1 MKKSLVKIIA
11 LGMCAAM
18 LTGCAASAG
27 GAKNLTDG
35 VEPVDMTAAGTD
47 DYTMIG
53 DLGAGLM
60 QYAVTQSDENP
71 VLSPLSAYLCL
82 AMLMPGAKENTKAE
96 FEKILG
102 ADWDYVSALA
112 ADIAAQLE
120 KTGGSTKLDLAN
132 SIWTDDDKAVI
143 EEEWLKTVK
152 AYFGPD
158 IYSADLPSDG
168 ALKAI
173 NKWVNDKT
181 NGMIPKL
188 HDDNYDKDTI
198 MVLLNALYM
207 KADWAHKFEGRDTY
221 DREFAKADGSTVT
234 VPFMNMFE
242 AYESY
247 IKTDGAEGI
256 MLPYDD
262 GRLAFIALKP
272 DDGDAR
278 KYAAGFTGA
287 KLKEAMA
294 AAKADTFVTV
304 KMPKFDTEYSVYLTD
319 ALKAMG
325 MTDAFDPDLA
335 DLTGAGK
342 GVDGPLYISYV
353 FQKVKIDV
361 NEEGTEAAA
370 VTEIATAEGC
380 ALIEEEPIVLTFD
393 SPFVYAVADTVTGV
407 PLFMGVMEAPE
418 SAK

>member
-1 MKKSLVKIIA
+1 M
-11 LGMCAAM
+11 
-18 LTGCAASAG
+18 
-27 GAKNLTDG
+27 
-35 VEPVDMTAAGTD
+35 
-47 DYTMIG
+47 
-53 DLGAGLM
+53 
-60 QYAVTQSDENP
+60 
-71 VLSPLSAYLCL
+71 LSPLSAYLCL
-82 AMLMPGAKENTKAE
+82 AMLMPGANENTKAE

-207 KADWAHKFEGRDTY
+207 KADWAHKFEGQDTY
-221 DREFAKADGSTVT
+221 DREFTKADGSTVT

-247 IKTDGAEGI
+247 IKTEDAEGI

-287 KLKEAMA
+287 KLKEALA

-304 KMPKFDTEYSVYLTD
+304 NMPKFDTEYSVYLTD

-325 MTDAFDPDLA
+325 MTDAFDPFLA
-335 DLTGAGK
+335 DLSGAGR

-353 FQKVKIDV
+353 FQKVKVDV

-380 ALIEEEPIVLTFD
+380 ALPVDEPIVLTFD
-393 SPFVYAVADTVTGV
+393 SPFVYAIVDTETGV
-407 PLFMGVMEAPE
+407 PLFAGVMENPE
-418 SAK
+418 AK

>member
-1 MKKSLVKIIA
+1 MKKRLIKLIA
-11 LGMCAAM
+11 LAMCAAM
-18 LTGCAASAG
+18 LTGCAASG
-27 GAKNLTDG
+27 GVKNLTDG
-35 VEPVDMTAAGTD
+35 VNAADVTLPEVT

-60 QYAVTQSDENP
+60 QYAAAQEAENP

-82 AMLMPGAKENTKAE
+82 AMLMPGANENTKAE

-188 HDDNYDKDTI
+188 HDENYDKDTI

-207 KADWAHKFEGRDTY
+207 KADWAHKFDAESTY
-221 DREFAKADGSTVT
+221 DREFTKSDGSAVT
-234 VPFMNMFE
+234 VPFMNMYE

-247 IKTDGAEGI
+247 IKTEDAEGI

-272 DDGDAR
+272 GSGDAR
-278 KYAAGFTGA
+278 GYAASLTGT
-287 KLKEAMA
+287 KLKEAIA

-304 KMPKFDTEYSVYLTD
+304 NMPKFSTGYSVYLTD

-335 DLTGAGK
+335 DLTGAGR

-353 FQKVKIDV
+353 FQRVKVDV
-361 NEEGTEAAA
+361 DEEGTEAAA

-380 ALIEEEPIVLTFD
+380 ALPADEPIVLTFD
-393 SPFVYAVADTVTGV
+393 KPFVYAIVDTETGV
-407 PLFMGVMEAPE
+407 PLFTGVMENPE
-418 SAK
+418 AK

>member
-1 MKKSLVKIIA
+1 MKKRLIKLIA
-11 LGMCAAM
+11 LVMCAAM
-18 LTGCAASAG
+18 LTGCAASG
-27 GAKNLTDG
+27 GVKNLTDD
-35 VEPVDMTAAGTD
+35 VNAADVTLPEVT

-60 QYAVTQSDENP
+60 QYAAAQEAENP

-82 AMLMPGAKENTKAE
+82 AMLMPGANENTKAE

-207 KADWAHKFEGRDTY
+207 KADWAHKFEGQDTY
-221 DREFAKADGSTVT
+221 DREFTKADGSTVT

-247 IKTDGAEGI
+247 IKTEDAEGI

-287 KLKEAMA
+287 KLKEALA

-304 KMPKFDTEYSVYLTD
+304 NMPKFDTEYSVYLTD

-325 MTDAFDPDLA
+325 MTDAFDPFLA
-335 DLTGAGK
+335 DLSGAGR

-353 FQKVKIDV
+353 FQKVKVDV

-370 VTEIATAEGC
+370 VTEIATAKGC
-380 ALIEEEPIVLTFD
+380 ALPVDEPIVLTFD
-393 SPFVYAVADTVTGV
+393 SPFVYVIVDTETGV
-407 PLFMGVMEAPE
+407 PLFAGVMENPE
-418 SAK
+418 AK

>member
-1 MKKSLVKIIA
+1 M
-11 LGMCAAM
+11 
-18 LTGCAASAG
+18 
-27 GAKNLTDG
+27 
-35 VEPVDMTAAGTD
+35 
-47 DYTMIG
+47 
-53 DLGAGLM
+53 
-60 QYAVTQSDENP
+60 
-71 VLSPLSAYLCL
+71 
-82 AMLMPGAKENTKAE
+82 
-96 FEKILG
+96 
-102 ADWDYVSALA
+102 
-112 ADIAAQLE
+112 
-120 KTGGSTKLDLAN
+120 
-132 SIWTDDDKAVI
+132 
-143 EEEWLKTVK
+143 
-152 AYFGPD
+152 
-158 IYSADLPSDG
+158 
-168 ALKAI
+168 
-173 NKWVNDKT
+173 NDKT

-207 KADWAHKFEGRDTY
+207 KADWAHKFEGNDTY
-221 DREFAKADGSTVT
+221 DREFTKADGSTVT

-247 IKTDGAEGI
+247 IKTEDAEGI

-272 DDGDAR
+272 GSGDAR
-278 KYAAGFTGA
+278 GYAASLTGA
-287 KLKEAMA
+287 KLKEAIA

-304 KMPKFDTEYSVYLTD
+304 NMPKFDTEYSVYLTD

>member
-1 MKKSLVKIIA
+1 MKKKLIKLIA
-11 LGMCAAM
+11 LVMCAAM
-18 LTGCAASAG
+18 LTGCAASG
-27 GAKNLTDG
+27 EVKNLTDG
-35 VEPVDMTAAGTD
+35 VNAADVTLPEVT

-60 QYAVTQSDENP
+60 QYAAAQEAENP

-82 AMLMPGAKENTKAE
+82 AMLMPGANENTKAE

-188 HDDNYDKDTI
+188 HDENYDKDTI

-207 KADWAHKFEGRDTY
+207 KAEWAHKFEGNDTY
-221 DREFAKADGSTVT
+221 DREFTKADGSAVT
-234 VPFMNMFE
+234 VPFMNMYE

-247 IKTDGAEGI
+247 IKTEDAEGI

-272 DDGDAR
+272 GSGDAR
-278 KYAAGFTGA
+278 GYASSLTGA
-287 KLKEAMA
+287 KLKELIA

-304 KMPKFDTEYSVYLTD
+304 NMPKFSTGYSVYLTD

-335 DLTGAGK
+335 DLSGAGR

-353 FQKVKIDV
+353 FQRVKVDV
-361 NEEGTEAAA
+361 DEEGTEAAA
-370 VTEIATAEGC
+370 VTEIAAAEGC
-380 ALIEEEPIVLTFD
+380 ALPVDEPIVLTFD
-393 SPFVYAVADTVTGV
+393 KPFVYAIVDTETGV
-407 PLFMGVMEAPE
+407 PLFAGVMENPE
-418 SAK
+418 AK

>member
-1 MKKSLVKIIA
+1 MKKRLIKLIA
-11 LGMCAAM
+11 LAMCAAM
-18 LTGCAASAG
+18 LTGCAASG
-27 GAKNLTDG
+27 GVKNLTDG
-35 VEPVDMTAAGTD
+35 VNAADVTLPEVT

-60 QYAVTQSDENP
+60 QYAAAQEAENP

-82 AMLMPGAKENTKAE
+82 AMLMPGANENTKAE

-158 IYSADLPSDG
+158 IYSADLPSSE

-188 HDDNYDKDTI
+188 HDENYDKDTI

-207 KADWAHKFEGRDTY
+207 KADWAHKFEGQDTY
-221 DREFAKADGSTVT
+221 DREFTKADGSTVT

-247 IKTDGAEGI
+247 IKTEDAEGI

-287 KLKEAMA
+287 KLKEALA

-304 KMPKFDTEYSVYLTD
+304 NMPKFDTEYSVYLTD

-335 DLTGAGK
+335 DLSGAGR

-353 FQKVKIDV
+353 FQKVKVDV

-380 ALIEEEPIVLTFD
+380 ALPADEPIVLTFD
-393 SPFVYAVADTVTGV
+393 KPFVYAIVDTGTGV
-407 PLFMGVMEAPE
+407 PLFAGVMENPE
-418 SAK
+418 AK

>member
-1 MKKSLVKIIA
+1 MKKRLIKLIA
-11 LGMCAAM
+11 LAMCAAM
-18 LTGCAASAG
+18 LTGCAASG
-27 GAKNLTDG
+27 GVKNLTDG
-35 VEPVDMTAAGTD
+35 VNAADVTLPEVT

-60 QYAVTQSDENP
+60 QYAAAQEAENP

-82 AMLMPGAKENTKAE
+82 AMLMPGANENTKAE

-207 KADWAHKFEGRDTY
+207 KADWAHKFEGNYTN
-221 DREFAKADGSTVT
+221 DREFTKSDGSTVT
-234 VPFMNMFE
+234 VPFMNMYE

-247 IKTDGAEGI
+247 IKTEDAEGI

-272 DDGDAR
+272 GSGDAR
-278 KYAAGFTGA
+278 GYAASLTGA
-287 KLKEAMA
+287 QLKEAIA

-304 KMPKFDTEYSVYLTD
+304 NMPKFSTGYSVYLTD

-335 DLTGAGK
+335 DLTGAGR

-353 FQKVKIDV
+353 FQRVKVDV
-361 NEEGTEAAA
+361 DEEGTEAAA

-380 ALIEEEPIVLTFD
+380 ALPADEPIVLTFD
-393 SPFVYAVADTVTGV
+393 KPFVYAIVDTETGV
-407 PLFMGVMEAPE
+407 PLFAGVMENPE
-418 SAK
+418 AK

>member
-1 MKKSLVKIIA
+1 MKKRLIKLIA
-11 LGMCAAM
+11 LAMCAAM
-18 LTGCAASAG
+18 LTGCAASG
-27 GAKNLTDG
+27 GVKNLTDG
-35 VEPVDMTAAGTD
+35 VNAADVTLPEVT

-60 QYAVTQSDENP
+60 QYAAAQEAENP

-82 AMLMPGAKENTKAE
+82 AMLMPGANENTKAE

-207 KADWAHKFEGRDTY
+207 KADWAHKFEGNYTN
-221 DREFAKADGSTVT
+221 DREFTKADGSAVT
-234 VPFMNMFE
+234 VPFMNMYE

-247 IKTDGAEGI
+247 IKTEDAEGI

-272 DDGDAR
+272 GSGDAR
-278 KYAAGFTGA
+278 GYASSLTGA
-287 KLKEAMA
+287 KLKELIA

-304 KMPKFDTEYSVYLTD
+304 NMPKFDTEYSVYLTD

-335 DLTGAGK
+335 DLSGAGR

-353 FQKVKIDV
+353 FQRVKVDV
-361 NEEGTEAAA
+361 DEEGTEAAA
-370 VTEIATAEGC
+370 VTEIATAKGC
-380 ALIEEEPIVLTFD
+380 ALPAEEPIVLTFD
-393 SPFVYAVADTVTGV
+393 KPFVYAIVDTETGV
-407 PLFMGVMEAPE
+407 PLFAGVMENPE
-418 SAK
+418 AK

>member
-1 MKKSLVKIIA
+1 MKKRLIKLIA
-11 LGMCAAM
+11 LVMCAAM
-18 LTGCAASAG
+18 LTGCAASG
-27 GAKNLTDG
+27 GVKNLTDG
-35 VEPVDMTAAGTD
+35 VNAADVTLPEVT

-60 QYAVTQSDENP
+60 QYAAAQEAENP

-158 IYSADLPSDG
+158 IYSADLPSSG

-188 HDDNYDKDTI
+188 HDENYDKDTI

-207 KADWAHKFEGRDTY
+207 KADWAHKFEGNDTY
-221 DREFAKADGSTVT
+221 DREFTKSDGSTVT

-287 KLKEAMA
+287 KLKEVLA

-304 KMPKFDTEYSVYLTD
+304 NMPKFDTEYSVYLTD

-335 DLTGAGK
+335 DLTGAGR

-353 FQKVKIDV
+353 FQKVKVDV

-370 VTEIATAEGC
+370 VTEIAAAEGC
-380 ALIEEEPIVLTFD
+380 ALPVDEPIVLTFD
-393 SPFVYAVADTVTGV
+393 KPFVYAIVDTETGV
-407 PLFMGVMEAPE
+407 PLFAGVMENPE
-418 SAK
+418 AK

>member
-1 MKKSLVKIIA
+1 MKKRLIKLIA
-11 LGMCAAM
+11 LAMCAAM
-18 LTGCAASAG
+18 LTGCAASG
-27 GAKNLTDG
+27 GVKNLTDG
-35 VEPVDMTAAGTD
+35 VNAADVTLPEVT

-60 QYAVTQSDENP
+60 QYAAAQEAENP

-82 AMLMPGAKENTKAE
+82 AMLMPGANENTKTE

-207 KADWAHKFEGRDTY
+207 KADWAHKFDAESTY
-221 DREFAKADGSTVT
+221 DREFTKADGSAVT
-234 VPFMNMFE
+234 VPFMNMYE

-247 IKTDGAEGI
+247 IKTEDAEGI

-272 DDGDAR
+272 GSGDAR
-278 KYAAGFTGA
+278 GYASSLTGA
-287 KLKEAMA
+287 KLKELIA

-304 KMPKFDTEYSVYLTD
+304 NMPKFSTGYSVYLTD

-335 DLTGAGK
+335 DLSGAGR

-353 FQKVKIDV
+353 FQRVKVDV
-361 NEEGTEAAA
+361 DEEGTEAAA

-380 ALIEEEPIVLTFD
+380 ALPADEPIVLTFD
-393 SPFVYAVADTVTGV
+393 KPFVYAIVDTETGV
-407 PLFMGVMEAPE
+407 PLFAGVMENPE
-418 SAK
+418 AK

>member
-1 MKKSLVKIIA
+1 MKKRLIKLIA
-11 LGMCAAM
+11 LAMCAAM
-18 LTGCAASAG
+18 LTGCAASG
-27 GAKNLTDG
+27 GVKNLTDG
-35 VEPVDMTAAGTD
+35 VNAADVTLPEVT

-60 QYAVTQSDENP
+60 QYAAAQEAENP

-82 AMLMPGAKENTKAE
+82 AMLMPGANENTKAE

-188 HDDNYDKDTI
+188 HDENYDKDTI

-207 KADWAHKFEGRDTY
+207 KAEWAHKFDAESTY
-221 DREFAKADGSTVT
+221 DREFTKADGSAVT
-234 VPFMNMFE
+234 VPFMNMYE

-247 IKTDGAEGI
+247 IKTEDAEGI

-272 DDGDAR
+272 DSGDAR
-278 KYAAGFTGA
+278 GYAASLTGA
-287 KLKEAMA
+287 KLKELIA

-304 KMPKFDTEYSVYLTD
+304 NMPKFSTGYSVYLTD

-335 DLTGAGK
+335 DLSGAGR

-353 FQKVKIDV
+353 FQKVKVDV
-361 NEEGTEAAA
+361 DEEGTEAAA

-380 ALIEEEPIVLTFD
+380 ALPADEPIVLTFD
-393 SPFVYAVADTVTGV
+393 KPFVYAIVDTETGV
-407 PLFMGVMEAPE
+407 PLFAGVMENPE
-418 SAK
+418 AK

>member
-1 MKKSLVKIIA
+1 MKKKLIKLIA
-11 LGMCAAM
+11 LVMCAAM
-18 LTGCAASAG
+18 LTGCAASG
-27 GAKNLTDG
+27 EVKNLTDG
-35 VEPVDMTAAGTD
+35 VNAADVTLPEVT

-60 QYAVTQSDENP
+60 QYAAAQEAENP

-82 AMLMPGAKENTKAE
+82 AMLMPGANENTKAE

-188 HDDNYDKDTI
+188 HDENYDKDTI

-207 KADWAHKFEGRDTY
+207 KADWAHKFEGNYTN
-221 DREFAKADGSTVT
+221 DREFTKADGSTVT

-287 KLKEAMA
+287 KLKEVLA

-304 KMPKFDTEYSVYLTD
+304 NMPKFDTEYSVYLTD

-353 FQKVKIDV
+353 FQRVKVDV
-361 NEEGTEAAA
+361 DEEGTEAAA
-370 VTEIATAEGC
+370 VTEIAAAEGC
-380 ALIEEEPIVLTFD
+380 ALPVDEPIVLTFD
-393 SPFVYAVADTVTGV
+393 KPFVYAIVDTETGV
-407 PLFMGVMEAPE
+407 PLFAGVMENPE
-418 SAK
+418 AK

>member
-1 MKKSLVKIIA
+1 MKKRLIKLIA
-11 LGMCAAM
+11 LVMCAAM
-18 LTGCAASAG
+18 LTGCAASG
-27 GAKNLTDG
+27 GVKNLTDG
-35 VEPVDMTAAGTD
+35 VNAADVTLPEVT

-60 QYAVTQSDENP
+60 QYAAAQEAENP

-82 AMLMPGAKENTKAE
+82 SMLMPGANENTKAE

-188 HDDNYDKDTI
+188 HDENYDKDTI

-207 KADWAHKFEGRDTY
+207 KAEWAHKFDAESTY
-221 DREFAKADGSTVT
+221 DREFTKADGSAVT
-234 VPFMNMFE
+234 VPFMNMYE

-247 IKTDGAEGI
+247 IKTEDAEGI

-272 DDGDAR
+272 GSGDAR
-278 KYAAGFTGA
+278 GYASSLTGA
-287 KLKEAMA
+287 KLKELIA

-304 KMPKFDTEYSVYLTD
+304 NMPKFSTGYSVYLTD

-325 MTDAFDPDLA
+325 MTDAFDPFLA
-335 DLTGAGK
+335 DLSGAGR

-353 FQKVKIDV
+353 FQRVKVDV
-361 NEEGTEAAA
+361 DEEGTEAAA

-380 ALIEEEPIVLTFD
+380 ALPADEPIVLTFD
-393 SPFVYAVADTVTGV
+393 KPFVYAIVDTETGV
-407 PLFMGVMEAPE
+407 PLFAGVMENPE
-418 SAK
+418 AK

>member
-1 MKKSLVKIIA
+1 MKKSMIKLIA

-18 LTGCAASAG
+18 LTGCAASG
-27 GAKNLTDG
+27 GVKNLTDG
-35 VEPVDMTAAGTD
+35 VSAEDMTLPDVT

-60 QYAVTQSDENP
+60 QYAAAQDAENP
-71 VLSPLSAYLCL
+71 VISPLSAYLCI
-82 AMLMPGAKENTKAE
+82 AMLMPGAKENTMAE

-102 ADWDYVSALA
+102 ADWEKVAALA
-112 ADIAAQLE
+112 ASIEAQL
-120 KTGGSTKLDLAN
+120 KNTGGSTKLDLAN
-132 SIWTDDDKAVI
+132 SIWTDDDRAVI

-152 AYFGPD
+152 AYFGPEV
-158 IYSADLPSDG
+158 YTADLPSNE

-188 HDDNYDKDTI
+188 HDDNYDNDTI

-207 KADWAHKFEGRDTY
+207 KAEWAHKFDAESTN
-221 DREFAKADGSTVT
+221 DREFTRADGSAVT
-234 VPFMNMFE
+234 VPFMNMYE

-247 IKTDGAEGI
+247 IKTDDAEGI

-272 DDGDAR
+272 GSGDAR
-278 KYAAGFTGA
+278 SYAASLTGA
-287 KLKEAMA
+287 RLKELIA

-304 KMPKFDTEYSVYLTD
+304 NIPKFSTGYSVYLTD

-325 MTDAFDPDLA
+325 MTDAFDPALA
-335 DLTGAGK
+335 DLTGVGG
-342 GVDGPLYISYV
+342 GVDGPLYISSV
-353 FQKVKIDV
+353 FQKVKVDV
-361 NEEGTEAAA
+361 DEEGTEAAA
-370 VTEIATAEGC
+370 VTEVAIAGTS
-380 ALIEEEPIVLTFD
+380 LIVEEPIVLTFD
-393 SPFVYAVADTVTGV
+393 KPFVYAIADTETGV
-407 PLFMGVMEAPE
+407 PLFVGVMENPE
-418 SAK
+418 AK

>member
-1 MKKSLVKIIA
+1 MKKRLIKLIA
-11 LGMCAAM
+11 LAMCAAM
-18 LTGCAASAG
+18 LTGCAASG
-27 GAKNLTDG
+27 GVKNLTDG
-35 VEPVDMTAAGTD
+35 VNAADVTLPEVT

-60 QYAVTQSDENP
+60 QYAAAQEAENP

-82 AMLMPGAKENTKAE
+82 AMLMPGANENTKAE

-188 HDDNYDKDTI
+188 HDENYDKDTI

-207 KADWAHKFEGRDTY
+207 KAEWAHKFEGQDTY
-221 DREFAKADGSTVT
+221 DREFTKADGSAVT

-247 IKTDGAEGI
+247 IKTDDAEGI

-287 KLKEAMA
+287 KLKEALA

-304 KMPKFDTEYSVYLTD
+304 NMPKFDTEYSVYLTD

-325 MTDAFDPDLA
+325 MTDAFDPFLA
-335 DLTGAGK
+335 DLTGAGR

-353 FQKVKIDV
+353 FQRVKVDV

-370 VTEIATAEGC
+370 VTEIATAERC
-380 ALIEEEPIVLTFD
+380 ALPADEPIVLTFD
-393 SPFVYAVADTVTGV
+393 KPFVYAIVDTETGV
-407 PLFMGVMEAPE
+407 PLFMGVMENPE
-418 SAK
+418 AK

>member
-1 MKKSLVKIIA
+1 MKKRLIKLIA
-11 LGMCAAM
+11 LVMCAAM
-18 LTGCAASAG
+18 LTGCAASG
-27 GAKNLTDG
+27 GVKNLTDG
-35 VEPVDMTAAGTD
+35 VNAADVTLPEVT

-60 QYAVTQSDENP
+60 QYAAAQEAENP

-82 AMLMPGAKENTKAE
+82 AMLMPGANENTKAE

-188 HDDNYDKDTI
+188 HDENYDKDTI

-207 KADWAHKFEGRDTY
+207 KAEWAHKFVGNYTN
-221 DREFAKADGSTVT
+221 DREFTKADGSAVT
-234 VPFMNMFE
+234 VPFMNMYE

-247 IKTDGAEGI
+247 IKTEDAEGI

-272 DDGDAR
+272 DSGDAR
-278 KYAAGFTGA
+278 GYAASLTGA
-287 KLKEAMA
+287 KLKELIA

-304 KMPKFDTEYSVYLTD
+304 NMPKFSTGYSVYLTD

-325 MTDAFDPDLA
+325 MTDAFDPFLA
-335 DLTGAGK
+335 DLSGAGR

-353 FQKVKIDV
+353 FQRVKVDV
-361 NEEGTEAAA
+361 DEEGTEAAA

-380 ALIEEEPIVLTFD
+380 ALPAEEPIVLTFD
-393 SPFVYAVADTVTGV
+393 KPFVYAIVDTETGV
-407 PLFMGVMEAPE
+407 PLFAGVMENPE
-418 SAK
+418 AK

>member
-1 MKKSLVKIIA
+1 MKKRLIKLIA
-11 LGMCAAM
+11 LAMCAAM
-18 LTGCAASAG
+18 LTGCAASG
-27 GAKNLTDG
+27 GVKNLTDG
-35 VEPVDMTAAGTD
+35 VNAADVTLPEVT

-60 QYAVTQSDENP
+60 QYAAAQEAENP

-82 AMLMPGAKENTKAE
+82 AMLMPGANENTKAE

-207 KADWAHKFEGRDTY
+207 KAEWAHKFDAESTY
-221 DREFAKADGSTVT
+221 DREFTKADGSAVT

-247 IKTDGAEGI
+247 IKTEDAEGI

-272 DDGDAR
+272 GSGDAR
-278 KYAAGFTGA
+278 GYAAYLTGA
-287 KLKEAMA
+287 KLKEALA

-304 KMPKFDTEYSVYLTD
+304 NMPKFSTGYSVYLTD

-325 MTDAFDPDLA
+325 MTDAFDPFLA
-335 DLTGAGK
+335 DLSGAGR

-353 FQKVKIDV
+353 FQKVKVDV

-380 ALIEEEPIVLTFD
+380 ALPADEPIVLTFD
-393 SPFVYAVADTVTGV
+393 KPFVYAIVDTETGV
-407 PLFMGVMEAPE
+407 PLFAGVMENPE
-418 SAK
+418 AK

>member
-1 MKKSLVKIIA
+1 MKKRLIKLIA
-11 LGMCAAM
+11 LVMCAAM
-18 LTGCAASAG
+18 LTGCAASG
-27 GAKNLTDG
+27 GVKNLTDG
-35 VEPVDMTAAGTD
+35 VNAADVTLPEVT

-60 QYAVTQSDENP
+60 QYAAAQEAENP

-82 AMLMPGAKENTKAE
+82 AMLMPGANENTKAE

-207 KADWAHKFEGRDTY
+207 KADWAHKFEGQDTY
-221 DREFAKADGSTVT
+221 DREFTKADGSTVT

-247 IKTDGAEGI
+247 IKTEDAEGI

-287 KLKEAMA
+287 KLKEALA

-304 KMPKFDTEYSVYLTD
+304 NMPKFDTEYSVYLTD

-325 MTDAFDPDLA
+325 MTDAFDPFLA
-335 DLTGAGK
+335 DLSGAGR

-353 FQKVKIDV
+353 FQRVKVDV

-370 VTEIATAEGC
+370 VTEITTAEGC
-380 ALIEEEPIVLTFD
+380 ALPADEPIVLTFD
-393 SPFVYAVADTVTGV
+393 KPFVYAIVDTETGV
-407 PLFMGVMEAPE
+407 PLFAGVMENPE
-418 SAK
+418 AK

>member
-1 MKKSLVKIIA
+1 MKKRLIKLIA
-11 LGMCAAM
+11 LAMCAAM
-18 LTGCAASAG
+18 LTGCAASG
-27 GAKNLTDG
+27 GVKNLTDG
-35 VEPVDMTAAGTD
+35 VNAADVTLPEVT

-60 QYAVTQSDENP
+60 QYAAAQEAENP

-82 AMLMPGAKENTKAE
+82 AMLMPGANENTKAE

-158 IYSADLPSDG
+158 IYSADLPSSE

-188 HDDNYDKDTI
+188 HDENYDKDTI

-207 KADWAHKFEGRDTY
+207 KADWAHKFEGQDTY
-221 DREFAKADGSTVT
+221 DREFTKADGSTVT

-247 IKTDGAEGI
+247 IKTEDAEGI

-287 KLKEAMA
+287 KLKEALA

-304 KMPKFDTEYSVYLTD
+304 NMPKFDTEYSVYLTD

-335 DLTGAGK
+335 DLSGAGR

-353 FQKVKIDV
+353 FQKVKVDV

-370 VTEIATAEGC
+370 VTEIATAERC
-380 ALIEEEPIVLTFD
+380 ALPADEPIVLTFD
-393 SPFVYAVADTVTGV
+393 KPFVYAIVDTGTGV
-407 PLFMGVMEAPE
+407 PLFAGVMENPE
-418 SAK
+418 AK

>member
-1 MKKSLVKIIA
+1 MKKRLIKLIA
-11 LGMCAAM
+11 LVMCAAM
-18 LTGCAASAG
+18 LTGCAASG
-27 GAKNLTDG
+27 GVKNLTDD
-35 VEPVDMTAAGTD
+35 VNAADVTLPEVT

-60 QYAVTQSDENP
+60 QYAAAQEAENP

-82 AMLMPGAKENTKAE
+82 AMLMPGANENTKAE

-207 KADWAHKFEGRDTY
+207 KADWAHKFEGQDTY
-221 DREFAKADGSTVT
+221 DREFTKADGSTVT

-247 IKTDGAEGI
+247 IKTEDAEGI

-287 KLKEAMA
+287 KLKEALA

-304 KMPKFDTEYSVYLTD
+304 NMPKFDTEYSVYLTD

-335 DLTGAGK
+335 DLTGAGR

-353 FQKVKIDV
+353 FQKVKVDV

-380 ALIEEEPIVLTFD
+380 ALPAEEPIVLTFD
-393 SPFVYAVADTVTGV
+393 KPFVYAIVDTETGV
-407 PLFMGVMEAPE
+407 PLFAGVMENPE
-418 SAK
+418 AK

>member
-1 MKKSLVKIIA
+1 MKKRLIKLIA
-11 LGMCAAM
+11 LVMCAAM
-18 LTGCAASAG
+18 LTGCAASG
-27 GAKNLTDG
+27 GVKNLTDG
-35 VEPVDMTAAGTD
+35 VNAADVTLPEVT

-60 QYAVTQSDENP
+60 QYAAAQEAENP

-82 AMLMPGAKENTKAE
+82 AMLMPGANENTKAE

-158 IYSADLPSDG
+158 IYSADLPSSG

-188 HDDNYDKDTI
+188 HDENYDKDTI

-207 KADWAHKFEGRDTY
+207 KADWAHKFEGQDTY
-221 DREFAKADGSTVT
+221 DREFTKADGSTVT

-247 IKTDGAEGI
+247 IKTEDAEGI

-272 DDGDAR
+272 GSGDAR
-278 KYAAGFTGA
+278 GYASSLTGA
-287 KLKEAMA
+287 KLKELIA

-304 KMPKFDTEYSVYLTD
+304 NMPKFSTGYSVYLTD

-335 DLTGAGK
+335 DLSGAGR

-353 FQKVKIDV
+353 FQRVKVDV
-361 NEEGTEAAA
+361 DEEGTEAAA

-380 ALIEEEPIVLTFD
+380 ALPADEPIVLTFD
-393 SPFVYAVADTVTGV
+393 KPFVYAIVDTETGV
-407 PLFMGVMEAPE
+407 PLFAGVMENPE
-418 SAK
+418 AK

>member
-1 MKKSLVKIIA
+1 MKKRLIKLIA
-11 LGMCAAM
+11 LAMCAAM
-18 LTGCAASAG
+18 LTGCAASG
-27 GAKNLTDG
+27 GVKNLTDG
-35 VEPVDMTAAGTD
+35 VNAADVTLPEVT

-60 QYAVTQSDENP
+60 QYAAAQEAENP

-82 AMLMPGAKENTKAE
+82 AMLMPGANENTKAE

-287 KLKEAMA
+287 KLKEALA

-304 KMPKFDTEYSVYLTD
+304 NMPKFDTEYSVYLTD

-335 DLTGAGK
+335 DLTGAGR
-342 GVDGPLYISYV
+342 GVDGPLYIS
-353 FQKVKIDV
+353 
-361 NEEGTEAAA
+361 
-370 VTEIATAEGC
+370 
-380 ALIEEEPIVLTFD
+380 
-393 SPFVYAVADTVTGV
+393 
-407 PLFMGVMEAPE
+407 
-418 SAK
+418 

>member
-1 MKKSLVKIIA
+1 MKKRLIKLIA
-11 LGMCAAM
+11 LAMCAAM
-18 LTGCAASAG
+18 LTGCAASG
-27 GAKNLTDG
+27 GVKNLTDG
-35 VEPVDMTAAGTD
+35 VNAADVTLPEVT

-60 QYAVTQSDENP
+60 QYAAAQEAENP

-82 AMLMPGAKENTKAE
+82 AMLMPGANENTKAE

-188 HDDNYDKDTI
+188 HDENYDKDTI

-207 KADWAHKFEGRDTY
+207 KADWAHKFDAESTY
-221 DREFAKADGSTVT
+221 DREFTKADGSAVT
-234 VPFMNMFE
+234 VPFMNMYE

-247 IKTDGAEGI
+247 IKTEDAEGI

-272 DDGDAR
+272 DSGDAR
-278 KYAAGFTGA
+278 GYAASLTGA
-287 KLKEAMA
+287 KLKELIA

-304 KMPKFDTEYSVYLTD
+304 NMPKFSTGYSVYLTD

-325 MTDAFDPDLA
+325 MTDAFDPFLA
-335 DLTGAGK
+335 DLSGAGR

-353 FQKVKIDV
+353 FQRVKVDV
-361 NEEGTEAAA
+361 DEEGTEAAA

-380 ALIEEEPIVLTFD
+380 ALPAEEPIVLTFD
-393 SPFVYAVADTVTGV
+393 KPFVYAIVDTETGV
-407 PLFMGVMEAPE
+407 PLFAGVMENPE
-418 SAK
+418 AK

>member
-1 MKKSLVKIIA
+1 MKKRLIKLIA
-11 LGMCAAM
+11 LAMCAAM
-18 LTGCAASAG
+18 LTGCAASG
-27 GAKNLTDG
+27 GVKNLTDG
-35 VEPVDMTAAGTD
+35 VNAADVTLPEVT

-60 QYAVTQSDENP
+60 QYAAAQEAENP

-82 AMLMPGAKENTKAE
+82 AMLMPGANENTKAE

-207 KADWAHKFEGRDTY
+207 KAEWAHKFDAESTY
-221 DREFAKADGSTVT
+221 DREFTKADGSAVT

-247 IKTDGAEGI
+247 IKTEDAEGI

-272 DDGDAR
+272 GSGDAR
-278 KYAAGFTGA
+278 GYAAYLTGA
-287 KLKEAMA
+287 KLKEALA

-304 KMPKFDTEYSVYLTD
+304 NMPKFSTGYSVYLTD

-325 MTDAFDPDLA
+325 MTDAFDPFLA
-335 DLTGAGK
+335 DLSGAGR

-353 FQKVKIDV
+353 FQKVKVDV

-370 VTEIATAEGC
+370 VTEIATAKGC
-380 ALIEEEPIVLTFD
+380 ALPADEPIVLTFD
-393 SPFVYAVADTVTGV
+393 KPFVYAIVDTETGV
-407 PLFMGVMEAPE
+407 PLFAGVMENPE
-418 SAK
+418 AK

>member
-1 MKKSLVKIIA
+1 MKKRLIKLIA
-11 LGMCAAM
+11 LAMCAAM
-18 LTGCAASAG
+18 LTGCAASG
-27 GAKNLTDG
+27 GVKNLTDG
-35 VEPVDMTAAGTD
+35 VNAADVTLPEVT

-60 QYAVTQSDENP
+60 QYAAAQEAENP

-82 AMLMPGAKENTKAE
+82 AMLMPGANENTKAE

-188 HDDNYDKDTI
+188 HDENYDKDTI

-207 KADWAHKFEGRDTY
+207 KADWAHKFEGQDTY
-221 DREFAKADGSTVT
+221 DREFTKADGSTVT

-287 KLKEAMA
+287 KLKEALA

-304 KMPKFDTEYSVYLTD
+304 NMPKFDTEYSVYLTD

-335 DLTGAGK
+335 DLTGAGR

-353 FQKVKIDV
+353 FQKVKVDV

-380 ALIEEEPIVLTFD
+380 ALPADEPIVLTFD
-393 SPFVYAVADTVTGV
+393 KPFVYAIVDTETGV
-407 PLFMGVMEAPE
+407 PLFAGVMENPE
-418 SAK
+418 AK

>member
-1 MKKSLVKIIA
+1 MKKRLIKLFALV
-11 LGMCAAM
+11 MCAAM
-18 LTGCAASAG
+18 LTGCAASG
-27 GAKNLTDG
+27 GVKNLTDG
-35 VEPVDMTAAGTD
+35 VNAADVTLPEVT

-60 QYAVTQSDENP
+60 QYAAAQEAENP

-82 AMLMPGAKENTKAE
+82 AMLMPGANENTKAE

-188 HDDNYDKDTI
+188 HDENYDKDTI

-207 KADWAHKFEGRDTY
+207 KADWAHKFEGQDTY
-221 DREFAKADGSTVT
+221 DREFTKADGSTVT

-247 IKTDGAEGI
+247 IKTEDAEGI

-272 DDGDAR
+272 GSGDAR
-278 KYAAGFTGA
+278 GYASSLTGA
-287 KLKEAMA
+287 KLKELIA

-304 KMPKFDTEYSVYLTD
+304 NMPKFSTGYSVYLTD

-335 DLTGAGK
+335 DLSGAGR

-353 FQKVKIDV
+353 FQRVKVDV
-361 NEEGTEAAA
+361 DEEGTEAAA

-380 ALIEEEPIVLTFD
+380 ALPADEPIVLTFD
-393 SPFVYAVADTVTGV
+393 KPFVYAIVDTETGV
-407 PLFMGVMEAPE
+407 PLFACVMENPE
-418 SAK
+418 AK

>member
-1 MKKSLVKIIA
+1 MKKRLIKLIA
-11 LGMCAAM
+11 LVMCAAM
-18 LTGCAASAG
+18 LTGCAASG
-27 GAKNLTDG
+27 GVKNLTDG
-35 VEPVDMTAAGTD
+35 VNAADVTLPEVT

-60 QYAVTQSDENP
+60 QYAAAQEAENP

-82 AMLMPGAKENTKAE
+82 AMLMPGANENTKAE

-188 HDDNYDKDTI
+188 HDENYDKDTI

-207 KADWAHKFEGRDTY
+207 KAEWAHKFEGQDTY
-221 DREFAKADGSTVT
+221 DREFTKADGSAVT

-247 IKTDGAEGI
+247 IKTEDAEGI

-272 DDGDAR
+272 GSGDAR
-278 KYAAGFTGA
+278 GYASSLTGA
-287 KLKEAMA
+287 KLKELIA

-304 KMPKFDTEYSVYLTD
+304 NMPKFSTGYSVYLTD

-335 DLTGAGK
+335 DLTGAGR

-353 FQKVKIDV
+353 FQKVKVDV

-370 VTEIATAEGC
+370 VTEIATAKGC
-380 ALIEEEPIVLTFD
+380 ALPADEPIVLTFD
-393 SPFVYAVADTVTGV
+393 KPFVYAIVDTETGV
-407 PLFMGVMEAPE
+407 PLFAGVMENPE
-418 SAK
+418 AK

>member
-1 MKKSLVKIIA
+1 MKKRLIKLIA
-11 LGMCAAM
+11 LVMCAAM
-18 LTGCAASAG
+18 LTGCAASG
-27 GAKNLTDG
+27 GVKNLTDG
-35 VEPVDMTAAGTD
+35 VNAADVTLPEVT

-60 QYAVTQSDENP
+60 RYAAAQDAENP

-82 AMLMPGAKENTKAE
+82 AMLMPGANENTKAE

-188 HDDNYDKDTI
+188 HDENYDKDTI

-207 KADWAHKFEGRDTY
+207 KAEWAHKFDAESTY
-221 DREFAKADGSTVT
+221 DREFTKADGSAVT
-234 VPFMNMFE
+234 VPFMNMYE

-247 IKTDGAEGI
+247 IKTEDAEGI

-272 DDGDAR
+272 DSGDAR
-278 KYAAGFTGA
+278 GYAASLTGA
-287 KLKEAMA
+287 KLKELIA

-304 KMPKFDTEYSVYLTD
+304 NMPKFSTGYSVYLTD

-325 MTDAFDPDLA
+325 MTDAFDPFLA
-335 DLTGAGK
+335 DLSGAGR

-353 FQKVKIDV
+353 FQRVKVDV
-361 NEEGTEAAA
+361 DEEGTEAAA
-370 VTEIATAEGC
+370 VTEIATEESC
-380 ALIEEEPIVLTFD
+380 ALPAEEPIVLTFD
-393 SPFVYAVADTVTGV
+393 KPFVYAIVDTETGV
-407 PLFMGVMEAPE
+407 PLFAGVMENPE
-418 SAK
+418 AK

>member
-1 MKKSLVKIIA
+1 MKKRLIKLIA
-11 LGMCAAM
+11 LVMCAAM
-18 LTGCAASAG
+18 LTGCAASG
-27 GAKNLTDG
+27 GVKNLTDG
-35 VEPVDMTAAGTD
+35 VNAADVTLPEVT

-60 QYAVTQSDENP
+60 QYAAAQEAENP

-82 AMLMPGAKENTKAE
+82 AMLMPGANENTKAE

-188 HDDNYDKDTI
+188 HDENYDKDTI

-207 KADWAHKFEGRDTY
+207 KAEWAHKFDAESTY
-221 DREFAKADGSTVT
+221 DREFTKADGSAVT
-234 VPFMNMFE
+234 VPFMNMYE

-247 IKTDGAEGI
+247 IKTEDAEGI

-272 DDGDAR
+272 GSGDAR
-278 KYAAGFTGA
+278 GYASSLTGA
-287 KLKEAMA
+287 KLKELIA
-294 AAKADTFVTV
+294 AAKADTFVMV
-304 KMPKFDTEYSVYLTD
+304 NMPKFSTGYSVYLTD

-325 MTDAFDPDLA
+325 MTDAFDPFLA
-335 DLTGAGK
+335 DLSGAGR

-353 FQKVKIDV
+353 FQRVKVDV
-361 NEEGTEAAA
+361 DEEGTEAAA

-380 ALIEEEPIVLTFD
+380 ALPADEPIVLTFD
-393 SPFVYAVADTVTGV
+393 KPFVYAIVDTETGV
-407 PLFMGVMEAPE
+407 PLFAGVMENPE
-418 SAK
+418 AK

>member
-1 MKKSLVKIIA
+1 MKKRLIKLIA
-11 LGMCAAM
+11 LAMCAAM
-18 LTGCAASAG
+18 LTGCAASG
-27 GAKNLTDG
+27 GVKNLTDG
-35 VEPVDMTAAGTD
+35 VNAADVTLPEVT

-60 QYAVTQSDENP
+60 QYAAAQEAENP

-82 AMLMPGAKENTKAE
+82 AMLMPGANENTKAE

-207 KADWAHKFEGRDTY
+207 KAEWAHKFEGQDTY
-221 DREFAKADGSTVT
+221 DREFTKADGSTVT
-234 VPFMNMFE
+234 VPFMNMYE

-247 IKTDGAEGI
+247 IKTEDAEGI

-272 DDGDAR
+272 DSGDAR
-278 KYAAGFTGA
+278 GYASSLTGA
-287 KLKEAMA
+287 KLKELIA

-304 KMPKFDTEYSVYLTD
+304 NMPKFSTGYSVYLTD

-335 DLTGAGK
+335 DLSGAGR

-353 FQKVKIDV
+353 FQRVKVDV
-361 NEEGTEAAA
+361 DEEGTEAAA

-380 ALIEEEPIVLTFD
+380 ALPADEPIVLTFD
-393 SPFVYAVADTVTGV
+393 KPFVYAIVDTETGV
-407 PLFMGVMEAPE
+407 PLFAGVMENPE
-418 SAK
+418 AK

>member
-1 MKKSLVKIIA
+1 MKKRLIKLIA
-11 LGMCAAM
+11 LAMCAAM
-18 LTGCAASAG
+18 LTGCAASG
-27 GAKNLTDG
+27 GVKNLTDG
-35 VEPVDMTAAGTD
+35 VNAADVTLPEVT

-60 QYAVTQSDENP
+60 QYAAAQDAENP

-82 AMLMPGAKENTKAE
+82 AMLMPGANENTKAE

-112 ADIAAQLE
+112 ADIAAQIE

-173 NKWVNDKT
+173 NKWVSDKT

-207 KADWAHKFEGRDTY
+207 KADWAHKFEGQDTY
-221 DREFAKADGSTVT
+221 DREFTKADGSAVT

-247 IKTDGAEGI
+247 IKTEDAEGI
-256 MLPYDD
+256 MLAYDD

-272 DDGDAR
+272 DGGDAR
-278 KYAAGFTGA
+278 GYAASLTGA
-287 KLKEAMA
+287 KLKETIA

-304 KMPKFDTEYSVYLTD
+304 NMPKFSTGYSVYLTD

-335 DLTGAGK
+335 DLSGAGR

-353 FQKVKIDV
+353 FQKVKVDV
-361 NEEGTEAAA
+361 DEEGTEAAA

-380 ALIEEEPIVLTFD
+380 ALPADEPIVLTFD
-393 SPFVYAVADTVTGV
+393 KPFVYAIVDTETGV
-407 PLFMGVMEAPE
+407 PLFAGVMENPE
-418 SAK
+418 AK

>member
-1 MKKSLVKIIA
+1 MKKRLIKLIA
-11 LGMCAAM
+11 LVMCAAM
-18 LTGCAASAG
+18 LTGCAASG
-27 GAKNLTDG
+27 GVKNLTDG
-35 VEPVDMTAAGTD
+35 VNAADVTLPEVT

-60 QYAVTQSDENP
+60 QYAAAQEAENP

-82 AMLMPGAKENTKAE
+82 AMLMPGANENTKAE

-181 NGMIPKL
+181 NGMIPKR
-188 HDDNYDKDTI
+188 HDENYDKDTI

-207 KADWAHKFEGRDTY
+207 KAEWAHKFDAESTY
-221 DREFAKADGSTVT
+221 DREFTKADGSAVT
-234 VPFMNMFE
+234 VPFMNMYE

-247 IKTDGAEGI
+247 IKTEDAEGI

-272 DDGDAR
+272 GSGDAR
-278 KYAAGFTGA
+278 GYASSLTGA
-287 KLKEAMA
+287 KLKELIA

-304 KMPKFDTEYSVYLTD
+304 NMPKFSTGYSVYLTD

-325 MTDAFDPDLA
+325 MTDAFDPFLA
-335 DLTGAGK
+335 DLSGAGR

-353 FQKVKIDV
+353 FQRVKVDV
-361 NEEGTEAAA
+361 DEEGTEAAA

-380 ALIEEEPIVLTFD
+380 ALPADEPIVLTFD
-393 SPFVYAVADTVTGV
+393 KPFVYAIVDTETGV
-407 PLFMGVMEAPE
+407 PLFAGVMENPE
-418 SAK
+418 AK

>member
-1 MKKSLVKIIA
+1 MKKRLIKLIA
-11 LGMCAAM
+11 LVMCAAM
-18 LTGCAASAG
+18 LTGCAASG
-27 GAKNLTDG
+27 GVKNLTDG
-35 VEPVDMTAAGTD
+35 VNAADVTLPEVT

-60 QYAVTQSDENP
+60 QYAAAQEAENP

-82 AMLMPGAKENTKAE
+82 AMLMPGANENTKAE

-188 HDDNYDKDTI
+188 HDENYDKDTI

-207 KADWAHKFEGRDTY
+207 KADWAHKFEGQDTY
-221 DREFAKADGSTVT
+221 DREFTKADGSTVT
-234 VPFMNMFE
+234 VPFMNMYE

-247 IKTDGAEGI
+247 IKTEDAEGI

-272 DDGDAR
+272 GSGDAR
-278 KYAAGFTGA
+278 GYASSLTGA
-287 KLKEAMA
+287 KLKELIA

-304 KMPKFDTEYSVYLTD
+304 NMPKFSTGYSVYLTD

-325 MTDAFDPDLA
+325 MTDAFDPFLA
-335 DLTGAGK
+335 DLSGAGR

-353 FQKVKIDV
+353 FQRVKVDV
-361 NEEGTEAAA
+361 DEEGTEAAA

-380 ALIEEEPIVLTFD
+380 ALPADEPIVLTFD
-393 SPFVYAVADTVTGV
+393 KPFVYAIVDTETGV
-407 PLFMGVMEAPE
+407 PLFAGVMENPE
-418 SAK
+418 AK

>member
-1 MKKSLVKIIA
+1 MKKRLIKLIA
-11 LGMCAAM
+11 LAMCAAM
-18 LTGCAASAG
+18 LTGCAASG
-27 GAKNLTDG
+27 GVKNLTDG
-35 VEPVDMTAAGTD
+35 VNAADVTLPEVT

-60 QYAVTQSDENP
+60 QYAAAQEAENP

-82 AMLMPGAKENTKAE
+82 AMLMPGANENTKAE

-143 EEEWLKTVK
+143 EEGWLKTVK

-188 HDDNYDKDTI
+188 HDENYDKDTI

-207 KADWAHKFEGRDTY
+207 KAEWAHKFEGQDTY
-221 DREFAKADGSTVT
+221 DREFTKADGSAVT

-247 IKTDGAEGI
+247 IKTDDAEGI

-287 KLKEAMA
+287 KLKEALA

-304 KMPKFDTEYSVYLTD
+304 NMPKFDTEYSVYLTD

-325 MTDAFDPDLA
+325 MTDAFDPFLA
-335 DLTGAGK
+335 DLTGAGR

-353 FQKVKIDV
+353 FQRVKVDV

-370 VTEIATAEGC
+370 VTEIATAKGC
-380 ALIEEEPIVLTFD
+380 ALPADEPIVLTFD
-393 SPFVYAVADTVTGV
+393 KPFVYAIVDTETGV
-407 PLFMGVMEAPE
+407 PLFMGVMENPE
-418 SAK
+418 AK

>member
-1 MKKSLVKIIA
+1 MKKRLIKLIA
-11 LGMCAAM
+11 LVMCAAM
-18 LTGCAASAG
+18 LTGCAASG
-27 GAKNLTDG
+27 GVKNLTDG
-35 VEPVDMTAAGTD
+35 VNAADVTLPEVT

-60 QYAVTQSDENP
+60 QYAAAQEAENP
-71 VLSPLSAYLCL
+71 VLSPISAYLCL
-82 AMLMPGAKENTKAE
+82 AMLMPGANENTKAE

-188 HDDNYDKDTI
+188 HDENYDKDTI

-207 KADWAHKFEGRDTY
+207 KAEWAHKFEGQATY
-221 DREFAKADGSTVT
+221 DREFTKADGSTVT

-287 KLKEAMA
+287 KLKEALA

-304 KMPKFDTEYSVYLTD
+304 NMPKFDTEYSVYLTD

-370 VTEIATAEGC
+370 VTEIAVAEGC

-393 SPFVYAVADTVTGV
+393 SPFVYVVADTVTGV

>member
-1 MKKSLVKIIA
+1 MKKRLIKLIA
-11 LGMCAAM
+11 LVMCAAM
-18 LTGCAASAG
+18 LTGCAASG
-27 GAKNLTDG
+27 GVKNLTDG
-35 VEPVDMTAAGTD
+35 VNAADVTLPEVT

-60 QYAVTQSDENP
+60 QYAAAQEAENP

-82 AMLMPGAKENTKAE
+82 AMLMPGANENTKAE

-188 HDDNYDKDTI
+188 HDENYDKDTI

-207 KADWAHKFEGRDTY
+207 KADWAHKFEGQDTY
-221 DREFAKADGSTVT
+221 DREFTKADGSTVT

-247 IKTDGAEGI
+247 IKTEDAEGI

-272 DDGDAR
+272 ADGDAR
-278 KYAAGFTGA
+278 KYAAGLTGA
-287 KLKEAMA
+287 KLKEAIA

-304 KMPKFDTEYSVYLTD
+304 NMPKFDTEYSVYLTD

-335 DLTGAGK
+335 DLSGAGR

-353 FQKVKIDV
+353 FQKVKVDV
-361 NEEGTEAAA
+361 DEEGTEAAA

-380 ALIEEEPIVLTFD
+380 ALPADEPIVLTFD
-393 SPFVYAVADTVTGV
+393 KPFVYAIVDTETGV
-407 PLFMGVMEAPE
+407 PLFAGVMENPE
-418 SAK
+418 AK

>member
-1 MKKSLVKIIA
+1 MKKRLIKLIA
-11 LGMCAAM
+11 LVMCAAM
-18 LTGCAASAG
+18 LTGCAASG
-27 GAKNLTDG
+27 EVKNLTDG
-35 VEPVDMTAAGTD
+35 VNAADVTLPEVT

-60 QYAVTQSDENP
+60 QYAAAQDAENP

-82 AMLMPGAKENTKAE
+82 AMLMPGANENTKAE

-188 HDDNYDKDTI
+188 HDENYDKDTI

-207 KADWAHKFEGRDTY
+207 KADWAHKFEGNYTN
-221 DREFAKADGSTVT
+221 DREFTKADGSTVT

-287 KLKEAMA
+287 KLKEVLA

-304 KMPKFDTEYSVYLTD
+304 NMPKFDTEYSVYLTD

-335 DLTGAGK
+335 DLSGAGR

-353 FQKVKIDV
+353 FQKVKVDV
-361 NEEGTEAAA
+361 DEEGTEAAA
-370 VTEIATAEGC
+370 VTEIAAAEGC
-380 ALIEEEPIVLTFD
+380 ALPVDEPIVLTFD
-393 SPFVYAVADTVTGV
+393 KPFVYAIVDTETGV
-407 PLFMGVMEAPE
+407 PLFAGVMENPE
-418 SAK
+418 AK